1 MLLMDIDTT
10 IQNINVERNVLSDSY
25 TKLLN
30 GAKHTAVMTR
40 SL

>member
-1 MLLMDIDTT
+1 MLPMDIDTT
-10 IQNINVERNVLSDSY
+10 IQNINFEKNVLSDSY

-30 GAKHTAVMTR
+30 GSKHTAMMTR